1 MFNFFSKKVAQEIET
16 EEKLR
21 ESNAIISAIKSS
33 MAVIEFTV
41 TGEIITANQNF
52 LDTVGYQLEEVEGKH
67 HSIFC
72 EKALASSTEYKDFWR
87 QLAAGQFISG
97 EFKRTH
103 KNGEILW
110 LEASYNPIFN
120 ENGQVCKIIK
130 FASDVTEKMTN
141 LKKTDHLMKALNHS
155 VAVIEFNLEG
165 IIVCANDN
173 FCKVAG
179 YKVEDI
185 RGRHH
190 KMFCKDE
197 YVKSTEYSDF
207 WKRLAKGEIYS
218 GRFERVNASGD
229 TVWLEATYNP
239 IKNSQGEVYKV
250 VKFAS
255 DITERVSVQMAN
267 TQSAIQAHELA
278 KSTDSAAEEG
288 SEVIHKAVMEMNN
301 ISEAIAESAATIN
314 DLANQ
319 SEQITN
325 IVNTIRGIAE
335 QTNLLALNAAIEAAR
350 AGDQGRGFAVVAD
363 EVRQLAGRTSIS
375 TQEISEMIDKIQSL
389 TSSAIT
395 SMTTCQS
402 QSASGV
408 ELAGQAGDVINQIKD
423 RLSGVV
429 DAVSV
434 FSDRLDQEVK

>member
-1 MFNFFSKKVAQEIET
+1 MFNFFSNKMAKDASAEDSS
-16 EEKLR
+16 R
-21 ESNAIISAIKSS
+21 DNNAIISAIKNS

-41 TGEIITANQNF
+41 SGEIITANQNF
-52 LDTVGYQLEEVEGKH
+52 LDTVGYRLEEIEGKH
-67 HSIFC
+67 HRIFC
-72 EKALASSTEYKDFWR
+72 DGDLVKSAEYKGFWER
-87 QLAAGQFISG
+87 LAKGQFISG
-97 EFKRTH
+97 EFKRSH
-103 KNGEILW
+103 KNGEDLW
-110 LEASYNPIFN
+110 LEASYNPIYDDS
-120 ENGQVCKIIK
+120 GKVIKVIK
-130 FASDVTEKMTN
+130 FASDVTEKV
-141 LKKTDHLMKALNHS
+141 LEHQRVDDLMKALNRS
-155 VAVIEFNLEG
+155 VAVIEFDLEG
-165 IIVCANDN
+165 KIMSANEN

-179 YKVEDI
+179 YQIEDI
-185 RGRHH
+185 RGKHH
-190 KMFCKDE
+190 RMFCKKD
-197 YVKSTEYSDF
+197 YIQTSEYSDF
-207 WKRLAKGEIYS
+207 WKKLARGEVYS
-218 GRFERVNASGD
+218 GRFERISAAGD

-239 IKNSQGEVYKV
+239 IRNSKGQVYKV

-255 DITERVSVQMAN
+255 DITERVELQMNN

-278 KSTDSAAEEG
+278 KSTDDAAEEG
-288 SEVIHKAVMEMNN
+288 AEVIHKAVMEMNN
-301 ISEAIAESAATIN
+301 ISEAITESASTIN

-375 TQEISEMIDKIQSL
+375 TQEISEMIDKIQAL
-389 TSSAIT
+389 TTSAIT

-402 QSASGV
+402 QSTSGV
-408 ELAGQAGDVINQIKD
+408 ELAGQAGDVITQIKN

-434 FSDRLDQEVK
+434 FSDKLDKQEK